1 MTTERLY
8 NLLPTI
14 YRQRDL
20 DEGEPLR
27 ALLAIME
34 QELQAVEEDIAALYE
49 NWFIETCDEWV
60 IPYIGDLLG
69 IRGLSRET
77 SRVAS
82 QRAHVANAIGYRRRK
97 GTAAILER
105 VAEDITGWKARA
117 VEYFNLLG
125 ATQHLYH
132 LRPTEGRTCDLR
144 DRQALAQMNTPFQKL
159 STLVDVRRI
168 ARHQEMARQHGRA
181 NIPNVGLF
189 LWRWSSYPITRSAAR
204 RLKPGC
210 YTFNPLGYN
219 MPLFVRP
226 QPKTD
231 LTQRTQAIHVPAL
244 LTRQVLANELA
255 RRRAGAKSDYF
266 GPQPALEIFIN
277 GVKQE
282 DFVTRDLSDWPAVES
297 VTVDPELGRL
307 ALPGEDGEQPAEV
320 QVSYAYGFSADLGG
334 GPYDRRPTLTIAA
347 SGCWQ
352 AIVSKS
358 GLASAD
364 NSFTDLATALAAWS
378 ASKFS
383 DGLIQITDNSA
394 YDISGIPLELP
405 EQARLTIEAADSAR
419 PCLIGPL
426 TVSGSGRAQL
436 TLNGL
441 LLDEGI
447 ALGFR
452 GNLRL
457 QVSHCTLA
465 PSGIWSQTPAP
476 EVQITIDHSLVSA
489 LRLPAEMAGLI
500 VRDSIIG
507 PASWTNQRPV
517 LVSGNFNLSA
527 ESGLTTDSP
536 ELNLTIGAAGPYRV
550 ALAKKPATPAEA
562 RDELQAAIRA
572 AHPGQALAEAQ
583 VILTHSPRRLIV
595 LAGVP
600 EVVTIEPTEDDP
612 YTASELALDPAHAR
626 PALAAVGERL
636 APFPG
641 LRSAAP
647 AINVTIQARQGRE
660 GPYQA
665 LLAGTPASL
674 TQARDQLQA
683 ALRQA
688 DDQPAFAEALVAIFE
703 ERLLIVPGASELA
716 MRFGPTPDD
725 PATARELGLLDPAAI
740 AAPDRPQA
748 AGPPTTMERVTVF
761 GPVWLKEL
769 VMASD
774 VIFTE
779 PALVQ
784 RRQVGNI
791 RFSYVPPAS
800 QTPQR
805 YRCQPDFALTA
816 AAEAAGR
823 PLSDEERHTVLLRVQ
838 PRFTARQ
845 YGQPGFGQ
853 LSPQC
858 AAEIAAGAENGAEM
872 GAFQSLLQP
881 QREANLRASLE
892 EYLRAGLEAGIFF
905 VN

>member
-1 MTTERLY
+1 MHDTITERLY

-20 DEGEPLR
+20 GEGEPLR

-34 QELQAVEEDIAALYE
+34 QELQAVEGDIVALYE

-69 IRGLSRET
+69 IRGLSQET

-97 GTAAILER
+97 GVAAILER

-117 VEYFNLLG
+117 IEYFNLLG

-132 LRPTEGRTCDLR
+132 LRPAESRTCDLR
-144 DRQALAQMNTPFQKL
+144 DRQALAQMNTPFQSS

-168 ARHQEMARQHGRA
+168 ARHRGRA

-189 LWRWSSYPITRSAAR
+189 LWRWSSYPMIRSAAR

-210 YTFNPLGYN
+210 YTFNPLGYS

-231 LTQRTQAIHVPAL
+231 LTQRTEAIHVPAL
-244 LTRQVLANELA
+244 LTRQVLTNELA
-255 RRRAGAKSDYF
+255 RRRSGARSDYF
-266 GPQPALEIFIN
+266 GPQPVLEIFIN

-282 DFVTRDLSDWPAVES
+282 DFVARDLSGWPAVDS
-297 VTVDPELGRL
+297 LSVDPESGRL
-307 ALPGEDGEQPAEV
+307 ALPDDGAEQPAEV

-334 GPYDRRPTLTIAA
+334 GPYDRRATLTAA
-347 SGCWQ
+347 APKRWQ
-352 AIVSKS
+352 ATVSKS
-358 GLASAD
+358 GLAGAD
-364 NSFTDLATALAAWS
+364 NGFTDLAEALAAWS
-378 ASKFS
+378 ASEFS
-383 DGLIQITDNSA
+383 DGLIQITDNSS

-405 EQARLTIEAADSAR
+405 TQGRLAIEAADGAR

-426 TVSGSGRAQL
+426 TVLGSGRAQL
-436 TLNGL
+436 TLDGL

-465 PSGIWSQTPAP
+465 PSGIWSQTTAP
-476 EVQITIDHSLVSA
+476 EVQITIDHSLISA
-489 LRLPAEMAGLI
+489 LHLPAEMAGLI

-517 LVSGNFNLSA
+517 LVSGVFNLSA
-527 ESGLTTDSP
+527 ESGLTADSP
-536 ELNLTIGAAGPYRV
+536 ELNLSIGAAGPYRV

-572 AHPGQALAEAQ
+572 AHPGQALAETQ

-600 EVVTIEPTEDDP
+600 EAVTIEPTEADP
-612 YTASELALDPAHAR
+612 YTARELALDPAQAR
-626 PALAAVGERL
+626 PALAAVGGKL
-636 APFPG
+636 APFPS

-647 AINVTIQARQGRE
+647 AVNVTLQTRQGRQ
-660 GPYQA
+660 GPYEA
-665 LLAGTPASL
+665 LLAGAPASL

-688 DDQPAFAEALVAIFE
+688 DAQPAFAEALVTIFD
-703 ERLLIVPGASELA
+703 ERLLIVPGLSEVA
-716 MRFGPTPDD
+716 ARFGPTPGDPTTVRELNLFD
-725 PATARELGLLDPAAI
+725 PAVI
-740 AAPDRPQA
+740 AALDRPQA
-748 AGPPTTMERVTVF
+748 PGPPTTLERVTVF

-769 VMASD
+769 VQASD

-791 RFSYVPPAS
+791 RFSYVPPGS

-823 PLSDEERHTVLLRVQ
+823 PLSDEERHTVLLQVQ

-853 LSPQC
+853 LRSQC
-858 AAEIAAGAENGAEM
+858 APEIAAGAENGAEM